1 MRKRNLLV
9 AFVLILLCSMTGC
22 FKEVGYNTFL
32 LVKTWVKDGGANAVP
47 LQGGVLTYAFAAD
60 TAGWDVLS
68 YEDAVKGVVTSR
80 TDSRTQ
86 QPVAQGGS
94 YVFNGDNM
102 QGMHLD
108 GTRFLLLVVD
118 LEHRL
123 CGFTDQMIGE
133 NLPEM
138 FVNVTFF
145 PKDAGKRYIK
155 SMSSKKWIMCNDFYV
170 EPEPEPE
177 PEPTE

>member
-80 TDSRTQ
+80 TMLR
-86 QPVAQGGS
+86 
-94 YVFNGDNM
+94 
-102 QGMHLD
+102 
-108 GTRFLLLVVD
+108 
-118 LEHRL
+118 
-123 CGFTDQMIGE
+123 
-133 NLPEM
+133 
-138 FVNVTFF
+138 
-145 PKDAGKRYIK
+145 K
-155 SMSSKKWIMCNDFYV
+155 S
-170 EPEPEPE
+170 
-177 PEPTE
+177 

>member
-1 MRKRNLLV
+1 MRKRNLLIV
-9 AFVLILLCSMTGC
+9 FVLILLGSMSGC

-32 LVKTWVKDGGANAVP
+32 LVKAWVKEGNSNAVP
-47 LQGGVLTYAFAAD
+47 LEGGVLAYAFAAD

-68 YEDAVKGVVTSR
+68 YEDAVRGVITSR

-94 YVFNGDNM
+94 FVFDGDNM
-102 QGMHLD
+102 LGMHLN
-108 GTRFLLLVVD
+108 GPYFLLLVVD
-118 LEHRL
+118 LENRL
-123 CGFTDQMIGE
+123 YGFTDQAIGE
-133 NLPEM
+133 NLSEM

-155 SMSSKKWIMCNDFYV
+155 SMSSKKWIMCNDFYE

-177 PEPTE
+177 LNE